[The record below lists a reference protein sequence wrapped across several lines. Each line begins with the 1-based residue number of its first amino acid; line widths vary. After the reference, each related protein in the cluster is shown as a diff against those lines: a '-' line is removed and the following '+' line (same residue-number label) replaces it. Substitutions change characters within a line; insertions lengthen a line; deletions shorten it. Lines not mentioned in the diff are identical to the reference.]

1 MKTTVVGLFSNCEQ
15 AISAANML
23 KNTGFKI
30 IKLSCKESSDNR
42 KNLFEKYFEIINSLF
57 GLKKESMKVK
67 SSENLVAG
75 IFSKNIEKL
84 QNATS
89 ILKNA
94 GAIKVFSFENMSKT
108 ETKSKEL
115 IMKMISLHAKSEIP
129 KTPSIKQ
136 HHSHEGLSMLT

>member
-15 AISAANML
+15 ALRAANML

-94 GAIKVFSFENMSKT
+94 GAIKVFSFENM
-108 ETKSKEL
+108 L
-115 IMKMISLHAKSEIP
+115 FC
-129 KTPSIKQ
+129 Q
-136 HHSHEGLSMLT
+136 